1 MEVDLRKEYQP
12 HRESGEEKL
21 SMAITPDHPVK
32 LFQEWY
38 DEAVKSSRTN
48 NLYDKEGKKE
58 EVELYEPYAMV
69 LSTVTSNHRPRSR
82 VMLLREFDY
91 AGLVFY
97 TNYLSDKGKE
107 LGNYPYAAANF
118 FWPAI
123 DRQIR
128 IEGKI
133 KKTSPEHSKRY
144 FDSRPP
150 GSQVAAAVSKQSQ
163 TLINRK
169 TLIREVKHY
178 STSPS
183 CPEYWGGYLLI
194 PDYFEFWLGRKNRLH
209 ERLAYR
215 LIPQKKNKTSTFSPK
230 SLSEIWEKYLLY
242 P

>member
-12 HRESGEEKL
+12 HRESEEEKL
-21 SMAITPDHPVK
+21 SVAVTPDHPVK

-38 DEAVKSSRTN
+38 GEAVRSSRIN
-48 NLYDKEGKKE
+48 NLYDEEGRKE

-69 LSTVTSNHRPRSR
+69 LSTVTSDYRPRSR
-82 VMLLREFDY
+82 VMLLREFNDT
-91 AGLVFY
+91 GLVFY

-107 LGNYPYAAANF
+107 LGDCPYAAANF

-133 KKTSPEHSKRY
+133 KKTSSEHSKRY
-144 FDSRPP
+144 FDSRPS
-150 GSQVAAAVSKQSQ
+150 GSRIAAMVSKQSQ
-163 TLINRK
+163 TLINRE

-178 STSPS
+178 STPPS

-194 PDYFEFWLGRKNRLH
+194 PDYFEFWLGRRNRLH

-215 LIPQKKNKTSTFSPK
+215 LISQKKEKASIFPPR
-230 SLSEIWEKYLLY
+230 LSSETWEKYLLY